1 VFSLAS
7 IERGEEMHDHARIL
21 LAANTSDV
29 GPGELWPSAVLAGAA
44 TGAATA
50 LGAWCALEVALGR
63 APVGLGDWI
72 ALHASVGLLGGVLV
86 TWILA
91 LGRRFDVALERPEER
106 RAAAVRLSS
115 LAAAAT
121 SLCFGFSM
129 RPDLRQAL
137 ALLAGL
143 GIGAGIVFLA
153 GNRVFGAAQARDG
166 SPLAPLRIGPPRL
179 DPLRVAAF
187 VALLLVPLQDGVEC
201 SSLGE
206 AWRVMLGR

>member
-1 VFSLAS
+1 MFSLAS
-7 IERGEEMHDHARIL
+7 IASGEGMHDHARML

-44 TGAATA
+44 TGAGTA
-50 LGAWCALEVALGR
+50 LGAWCALEVAFGR
-63 APVGLGDWI
+63 ASVGLADWM
-72 ALHASVGLLGGVLV
+72 ALHASVGMVGGVLV

-91 LGRRFDVALERPEER
+91 LGRRFDVALARPEGR

-143 GIGAGIVFLA
+143 GIGAGVLFLA
-153 GNRVFGAAQARDG
+153 GNRVFGSPRTRDG
-166 SPLAPLRIGPPRL
+166 SPLALPRL